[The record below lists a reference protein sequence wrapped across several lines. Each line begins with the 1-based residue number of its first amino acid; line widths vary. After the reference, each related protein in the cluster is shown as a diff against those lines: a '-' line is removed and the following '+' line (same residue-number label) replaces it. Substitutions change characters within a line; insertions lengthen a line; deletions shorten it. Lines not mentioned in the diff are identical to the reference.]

1 MKIGLPSAWRHVIR
15 TISSVALALACVATS
30 TCGDSPVAPTAADMT
45 GTWSGMSTYPNSP
58 FQLVLTQ
65 TGTALKGEYS
75 DKLDRS
81 TSVTGSYT
89 ERAFVISV
97 NFGDA
102 GLTISGSLAAARSA
116 QGTMF
121 TPSLGNQMFSF
132 TMTR

>member
-1 MKIGLPSAWRHVIR
+1 MRIGLPSAWRHVIR
-15 TISSVALALACVATS
+15 TISSVVLALACFTAT
-30 TCGDSPVAPTAADMT
+30 TCSDSPAAPTAADMT
-45 GTWSGMSTYPNSP
+45 GTWSGMGTYPNSP

-89 ERAFVISV
+89 APTFVISV

-102 GLTISGSLAAARSA
+102 GLTITGTLASARSA

-121 TPSLGNQMFSF
+121 TPSLGNQMFGF

>member
-1 MKIGLPSAWRHVIR
+1 
-15 TISSVALALACVATS
+15 
-30 TCGDSPVAPTAADMT
+30 MT
-45 GTWSGMSTYPNSP
+45 GTWSGMGTYPNSP

-75 DKLDRS
+75 DQHDRS
-81 TSVTGSYT
+81 TSVSGVYT
-89 ERAFVISV
+89 NPTFAISV

-102 GLTISGSLAAARSA
+102 GLTIGGTLVTARSA

-121 TPSLGNQMFSF
+121 TPALGNQTFSF

>member
-1 MKIGLPSAWRHVIR
+1 MHVAR
-15 TISSVALALACVATS
+15 TITVVLALACFAAS
-30 TCGDSPVAPTAADMT
+30 ACGDSPTAPTIADMT
-45 GTWSGMSTYPNSP
+45 GTWSGMGTYPNSP

-65 TGTALKGEYS
+65 TGTTLKGEYS

-81 TSVTGSYT
+81 TSVSGTYT
-89 ERAFVISV
+89 EPAFVISV

-102 GLTISGSLAAARSA
+102 GLIISGTLVTARSA

>member
-1 MKIGLPSAWRHVIR
+1 
-15 TISSVALALACVATS
+15 
-30 TCGDSPVAPTAADMT
+30 MT
-45 GTWSGMSTYPNSP
+45 GTWSGTSTYPNSP

-81 TSVTGSYT
+81 TSVTGTYV
-89 ERAFVISV
+89 EPAFFISV

-102 GLTISGSLAAARSA
+102 GLIINGTLVTARSA
-116 QGTMF
+116 QGTMA
-121 TPSLGNQMFSF
+121 TPSLGNQPFSF

>member
-1 MKIGLPSAWRHVIR
+1 MHVIR
-15 TISSVALALACVATS
+15 AISLALAFACFAAS
-30 TCGDSPVAPTAADMT
+30 ACGDSPAAPTAADMT
-45 GTWSGMSTYPNSP
+45 GTWSGMGTYPNSP

-65 TGTALKGEYS
+65 TGTTLKGEYS

-81 TSVTGSYT
+81 TSVSGTYT
-89 ERAFVISV
+89 APAFIISV

-102 GLTISGSLAAARSA
+102 GLTISGTLATARSA

>member
-1 MKIGLPSAWRHVIR
+1 MRMGLPSALMPVIR
-15 TISSVALALACVATS
+15 AISLALALACCAAS
-30 TCGDSPVAPTAADMT
+30 ACGESPAAPTAADMT
-45 GTWSGMSTYPNSP
+45 GTWSGMGTYPNSP

-65 TGTALKGEYS
+65 TGTTLKGEYS

-81 TSVTGSYT
+81 TSVSGTYT
-89 ERAFVISV
+89 DPSFIISV

-102 GLTISGSLAAARSA
+102 GLTISGTLATARSA
-116 QGTMF
+116 QGTMS

>member
-1 MKIGLPSAWRHVIR
+1 MRIGLLSPRRPFIR
-15 TISSVALALACVATS
+15 TISSLALALACFAT
-30 TCGDSPVAPTAADMT
+30 TMCGDSPAAPTAADMT
-45 GTWSGMSTYPNSP
+45 GTWSGMGTYPNSP

-81 TSVTGSYT
+81 TSVTGTYMEPT
-89 ERAFVISV
+89 FLISV

-102 GLTISGSLAAARSA
+102 GLTITGTLAAARSA
-116 QGTMF
+116 QGAMF

>member
-1 MKIGLPSAWRHVIR
+1 MHAAR
-15 TISSVALALACVATS
+15 TIAVALALACFATS
-30 TCGDSPVAPTAADMT
+30 ACGDSPTAPTAADMT
-45 GTWSGMSTYPNSP
+45 GTWSGMGTYPNSP

-65 TGTALKGEYS
+65 TGTTLKGEYS

-81 TSVTGSYT
+81 TSVSGTYT
-89 ERAFVISV
+89 EPAFIISV

-102 GLTISGSLAAARSA
+102 GLTISGTLATARSA
-116 QGTMF
+116 QGTMI